1 MSAPGKPSDPKLPN
15 EYEVGF
21 KRPPVK
27 TRFKPGGVGNP
38 KGRPKKKQTVGQI
51 IEGALMT
58 KVTVMENGRSKTMTA
73 EEVIIRKLALD
84 AASGDKRAIQTLF
97 SLRDR
102 YQDSSETTLDTTD
115 LQSDD
120 RKILDDYFASLHRDS
135 ANGASSSFE
144 SSSASDDSATTGDDT
159 EGSSS

>member
-1 MSAPGKPSDPKLPN
+1 MSAPRKPTDPKVPKD
-15 EYEVGF
+15 YEVGF
-21 KRPPVK
+21 RRPPVE

-38 KGRPKKKQTVGQI
+38 KGRPKKRQTVGQI

-58 KVTVMENGRSKTMTA
+58 KVTVMENGRSKNMTA

-97 SLRDR
+97 TLRDR
-102 YQDSSETTLDTTD
+102 YQHSSETTLDTTD

-120 RKILDDYFASLHRDS
+120 RKILDDYFAALHRND
-135 ANGASSSFE
+135 ANSASSSL
-144 SSSASDDSATTGDDT
+144 
-159 EGSSS
+159 EGSSVSDDLATTPYDHGR

>member
-1 MSAPGKPSDPKLPN
+1 MSAPRKPTDPKLPN
-15 EYEVGF
+15 DYEVGF
-21 KRPPVK
+21 KRPPVE
-27 TRFKPGGVGNP
+27 TRFKRGNVGNP
-38 KGRPKKKQTVGQI
+38 KGRPKKRQTVGQI

-58 KVTVMENGRSKTMTA
+58 KVTVMENGRPKRMTA

-102 YQDSSETTLDTTD
+102 YRDSTETTLDLTN

-120 RKILDDYFASLHRDS
+120 RKILDDYFAALQRNEG
-135 ANGASSSFE
+135 NGVSNSFE
-144 SSSASDDSATTGDDT
+144 DSSLSNDLAAISDDAERS
-159 EGSSS
+159 EP